1 MHAHVCVYVCV
12 CVLNHS
18 DMSDSASPWTVARQ
32 GPLSMGVSGH
42 EYWGGLR
49 FPPSGDLPDPG
60 IESESLVSTA
70 LVGRFFTD
78 KGSKC

>member
-1 MHAHVCVYVCV
+1 
-12 CVLNHS
+12 
-18 DMSDSASPWTVARQ
+18 
-32 GPLSMGVSGH
+32 MGVSGH

-49 FPPSGDLPDPG
+49 FPPSGDLPNQG

-78 KGSKC
+78 KGSK